1 MMRTGGTCSTGMWTG
16 RGARERRRNVSFGCG
31 GTTGFLD
38 EEEDADP
45 RIGAGKG
52 ARGRGGRDRLR
63 RSVAKKSRMMLGVSA
78 AAARNRYAVHRPTA
92 SRRSEE
98 HTSELQS

>member
-1 MMRTGGTCSTGMWTG
+1 MMRTVGTCSTGMWTG

-38 EEEDADP
+38 EEDADP
-45 RIGAGKG
+45 RIGAGKR
-52 ARGRGGRDRLR
+52 ARGRAGRDRLR
-63 RSVAKKSRMMLGVSA
+63 RSVAKKSRIMLGVSA

-92 SRRSEE
+92 SRGAVEPD
-98 HTSELQS
+98 L